1 MDWGD
6 FKCSLW
12 EVNIYCPKLQII
24 VIHGRYF
31 CFAYLMHSP
40 IYASE
45 FGDEVVARLANVDGS
60 IPNVFRDQHVS
71 TLSLLRSCS
80 VNAYHMF
87 CSARIIRLV
96 SAFNL
101 RNSPITTHVW
111 SLMKFVL
118 CTRFV
123 PPSL

>member
-1 MDWGD
+1 M
-6 FKCSLW
+6 
-12 EVNIYCPKLQII
+12 P
-24 VIHGRYF
+24 
-31 CFAYLMHSP
+31 SP

-45 FGDEVVARLANVDGS
+45 FGDEVVARLASVDGS
-60 IPNVFRDQHVS
+60 IPNVFRDQHMSGFSQWGSS
-71 TLSLLRSCS
+71 T

-101 RNSPITTHVW
+101 RGSPITANVW

-118 CTRFV
+118 CIRL
-123 PPSL
+123 PPSSP